1 MPAPKAQVVTA
12 AYVNSHGTIV
22 FVADGQEVIIDGLN
36 TNTVSQLAR
45 RLGLEMPRTATDI
58 DRRAAIVQAVADG
71 KRLSD
76 RPAER
81 VFGSTEDPTTEDP
94 TTEDPAPTA
103 TTEPVARDNSDGLAA
118 AREALGT
125 LSAADI
131 ATLISDT
138 VAAHLGKVRPIETHI
153 SVNSADPIVV
163 KGRQHHVFE
172 RVLGYLADG
181 SHVYLW
187 GPAGSGKST
196 LGRRVAEA
204 LGLSFGAMALG
215 PTPMASKLMGYMTP
229 NNEYVRTPYRDAV
242 EHGGVFLV
250 DELDGSFPGTLV
262 EAINEVAAASPGDV
276 VAFPDGMVTVHEDF
290 RLLGGGN
297 TPMRG
302 ADGTYSARAG
312 ADGSTH
318 TRFVFVH
325 MPYDLALERDIVLA
339 VMGDDAATD
348 AWLSD
353 VRRWREA
360 VDTHGLNGYVIS
372 PREAIQGAKAL
383 ARGADRDDVLTDCV
397 FKGWNAEARRKV
409 ERV

>member
-1 MPAPKAQVVTA
+1 
-12 AYVNSHGTIV
+12 
-22 FVADGQEVIIDGLN
+22 
-36 TNTVSQLAR
+36 
-45 RLGLEMPRTATDI
+45 
-58 DRRAAIVQAVADG
+58 
-71 KRLSD
+71 
-76 RPAER
+76 
-81 VFGSTEDPTTEDP
+81 
-94 TTEDPAPTA
+94 
-103 TTEPVARDNSDGLAA
+103 
-118 AREALGT
+118 
-125 LSAADI
+125 
-131 ATLISDT
+131 
-138 VAAHLGKVRPIETHI
+138 
-153 SVNSADPIVV
+153 
-163 KGRQHHVFE
+163 
-172 RVLGYLADG
+172 
-181 SHVYLW
+181 
-187 GPAGSGKST
+187 
-196 LGRRVAEA
+196 